1 MLVGRE
7 VEKCKSTVVF
17 FFKWF
22 SLKHSGIYTNILLL
36 KNILSC
42 SNVTNMAEQRTQAR
56 VFFFFFF
63 FLKFF
68 FLQIQSIISIS
79 FSNFKKVE
87 ESAIYS
93 CSDQTFL
100 NLQDL
105 QILFS
110 LPSKTKAPLF
120 PDFISVFRR
129 KITEAVTH
137 TCAVKKA
144 LLEIS

>member
-36 KNILSC
+36 KNILSF

-56 VFFFFFF
+56 VFCLFFFSKSFI
-63 FLKFF
+63 
-68 FLQIQSIISIS
+68 LQIQSIISIS

-144 LLEIS
+144 LFEIS

>member
-1 MLVGRE
+1 
-7 VEKCKSTVVF
+7 
-17 FFKWF
+17 
-22 SLKHSGIYTNILLL
+22 
-36 KNILSC
+36 
-42 SNVTNMAEQRTQAR
+42 MAEQRTQAR
-56 VFFFFFF
+56 VFFLFFFSKSF
-63 FLKFF
+63 I
-68 FLQIQSIISIS
+68 LQIQSIISIS

>member
-1 MLVGRE
+1 MIFIKTFGYL
-7 VEKCKSTVVF
+7 
-17 FFKWF
+17 
-22 SLKHSGIYTNILLL
+22 YQYILLL
-36 KNILSC
+36 KNILSF
-42 SNVTNMAEQRTQAR
+42 SNVTNMAEQRTRAR
-56 VFFFFFF
+56 VFFFFFSKSF
-63 FLKFF
+63 I
-68 FLQIQSIISIS
+68 LQIQSIISIS

-110 LPSKTKAPLF
+110 LPSKTKASLF